1 MMPNVQAV
9 RYKAPLR
16 MSFME
21 GLPMEIESETVSAQ
35 AIWLSR
41 GFHESPEDG
50 MNIMEC
56 VAYVCGQEHSS
67 YPSAACPVIAEVV
80 RNIADTASEV
90 HRQTLVQFIF
100 PIACSASSEAV
111 MTKRLYYCVEFLL
124 RQLAPVALSQLGMH
138 PEAVMLKTLPTIQDA
153 GAAEYAQKTLRRLFM
168 GAYLNPVTSKLSHT
182 LSTMEGMAS
191 TAARM
196 MTNDVEPITLL
207 RQLRATM
214 DRFEAVADAH
224 LANTLFGQKRV
235 LLENLLC
242 IGPNKPVP
250 EDLKTL
256 RRQRLTR
263 LEAKMA
269 NGTFGRQAGSD
280 TEL

>member
-1 MMPNVQAV
+1 MMHNAQMA

-16 MSFME
+16 MSFIE
-21 GLPMEIESETVSAQ
+21 GLPMVLESETATAQ

-41 GFHESPEDG
+41 GFHESPADG

-80 RNIADTASEV
+80 RNIADAASEE
-90 HRQTLVQFIF
+90 HRQTLAQFILA
-100 PIACSASSEAV
+100 ISCSASSDAV

-124 RQLAPVALSQLGMH
+124 RHLAPTALSHLGMQ
-138 PEAVMLKTLPTIQDA
+138 PEAVMLKTLPAIQDA
-153 GAAEYAQKTLRRLFM
+153 RTAEYAQATLRRLFL
-168 GAYLNPVTSKLSHT
+168 GAYLNPMTSKLSHT

-196 MTNDVEPITLL
+196 MTTDVEPLTLL
-207 RQLRATM
+207 RQLRATI
-214 DRFEAVADAH
+214 DRFESVADAH
-224 LANTLFGQKRV
+224 LVNIIFGLKRN

-242 IGPNKPVP
+242 IGPNLPVSQ
-250 EDLKTL
+250 DLKTL
-256 RRQRLTR
+256 RRQRLAR
-263 LEAKMA
+263 LESKMA
-269 NGTFGRQAGSD
+269 SGAFGRQAGSD

>member
-1 MMPNVQAV
+1 MMPSVQTV

-21 GLPMEIESETVSAQ
+21 GLPMVLESESTSVRGV
-35 AIWLSR
+35 WLSQ
-41 GFHESPEDG
+41 GFHESPADG

-67 YPSAACPVIAEVV
+67 YPSTACPVIAEVV
-80 RNIADTASEV
+80 RNIADRASDA
-90 HRQTLVQFIF
+90 HRQTLAQYIL
-100 PIACSASSEAV
+100 PIACSSSSEAV
-111 MTKRLYYCVEFLL
+111 MTKRLYYCVEFLV
-124 RQLAPVALSQLGMH
+124 RHLAPTALSYLGMQS
-138 PEAVMLKTLPTIQDA
+138 EAVVLTSLPTIKDA
-153 GAAEYAQKTLRRLFM
+153 PAAEYAQRTLRRLFL

-182 LSTMEGMAS
+182 LSTMEAMAG

-214 DRFEAVADAH
+214 DRFENLADAH
-224 LANTLFGQKRV
+224 LANTLFSQNRS

-242 IGPNKPVP
+242 IGPNKPVAP
-250 EDLKTL
+250 EMVTL
-256 RRQRLTR
+256 RRQRIAK

-269 NGTFGRQAGSD
+269 SGEFGRQAGSD
-280 TEL
+280 TEM